1 MAGAGRPF
9 SHEAANMTPALS
21 KAWAAFEPRL
31 PLAVALSGGA
41 DSTALLCLSVQ
52 RWPGQ
57 VVALH
62 VNHGLQA
69 AATTFE
75 AHCQALCEQLQVPLR
90 VAHVDAHAA
99 PGQSPEDAAR
109 RVRYKALKAL
119 SADPHEGAA
128 IENIAIAQHADDQV
142 ETVMLALSRG
152 AGLAG
157 LSGMPAAWQR
167 DGLHYH
173 RPLLHVPGADLRAY
187 LQTIGQDFVTD
198 PTNADEHYTRNRIRA
213 RLLPAWQSAFPAFRE
228 TIARSAAHAAQAQ
241 TLLDEV
247 ASQDL
252 QGLKGNEGIVIQG
265 LQSLSPARRA
275 NVVRHWLKVE
285 HACIPSAAQLEAL
298 LLQIEACR
306 TRGHQIHL
314 KVGEGF
320 VQRKNSMLSW
330 YNRQVLL

>member
-1 MAGAGRPF
+1 
-9 SHEAANMTPALS
+9 
-21 KAWAAFEPRL
+21 
-31 PLAVALSGGA
+31 
-41 DSTALLCLSVQ
+41 
-52 RWPGQ
+52 
-57 VVALH
+57 
-62 VNHGLQA
+62 
-69 AATTFE
+69 
-75 AHCQALCEQLQVPLR
+75 

>member
-1 MAGAGRPF
+1 
-9 SHEAANMTPALS
+9 MTPAMTAPTSPALLQ
-21 KAWAAFEPRL
+21 AFEAFSPKL

-41 DSTALLCLSVQ
+41 DSTALLRLCAQ

-69 AATTFE
+69 AATDFE
-75 AHCQALCEQLQVPLR
+75 AHCHSLCEQLQVPLR
-90 VAHVDAHAA
+90 VAHVDAQAA

-109 RVRYKALKAL
+109 RARYKALKAL
-119 SADPHEGAA
+119 STEPHEGAA

-157 LSGMPAAWQR
+157 LSGMPATWQR

-187 LQTIGQDFVTD
+187 LQAIGQDFVTD

-213 RLLPAWQSAFPAFRE
+213 RLLPAWQAAFPAFRE
-228 TIARSAAHAAQAQ
+228 TIARSATHAAQAQ
-241 TLLDEV
+241 SLLDEV
-247 ASQDL
+247 AEQDL
-252 QGLKGNEGIVIQG
+252 QALRGSEGVVIKG
-265 LQSLSPARRA
+265 LQSLSPARQA
-275 NVVRHWLKVE
+275 NALRHWLKVD

-320 VQRKNSMLSW
+320 VQRSKDVLTW
-330 YNRQVLL
+330 YNPQVLL

>member
-1 MAGAGRPF
+1 MAAITPT
-9 SHEAANMTPALS
+9 MPPALS
-21 KAWAAFEPRL
+21 LAFEAFAPKL

-41 DSTALLCLSVQ
+41 DSTALLCLCAK

-57 VVALH
+57 VLALH

-69 AATTFE
+69 AASEFE
-75 AHCQALCEQLQVPLR
+75 AHCQALCAQLNVPLR
-90 VAHVDAHAA
+90 VARVDARPS

-109 RVRYKALKAL
+109 RARYKALKAL
-119 SADPHEGAA
+119 SLENYKGSA
-128 IENIAIAQHADDQV
+128 IESIAIAQHADDQV

-157 LSGMPAAWQR
+157 LSGMPAHWQR

-173 RPLLHVPGADLRAY
+173 RPLLQVPGADLRSY
-187 LQTIGQDFVTD
+187 LQSIGQSFVTD

-213 RLLPAWQSAFPAFRE
+213 RLLPAWAAAFPAFRH

-241 TLLDEV
+241 TLLEEV
-247 ASQDL
+247 AAQDL
-252 QGLKGNEGIVIQG
+252 STLRADAGVSLSG
-265 LQSLSPARRA
+265 LQTLSTARQA
-275 NVVRHWLKVE
+275 HVLRHWLKLD
-285 HACIPSAAQLEAL
+285 HACTPSTAQLEAL
-298 LLQIEACR
+298 IKQIEACR

-320 VQRKNSMLSW
+320 VQRSKDSLAW
-330 YNRQVLL
+330 YNPTVLL

>member
-1 MAGAGRPF
+1 MMTATPPT
-9 SHEAANMTPALS
+9 MTPALA
-21 KAWAAFEPRL
+21 KAIEAFAPKL

-41 DSTALLCLSVQ
+41 DSTALLSLCAQ

-57 VVALH
+57 VLALH

-69 AATTFE
+69 AATAFE
-75 AHCQALCEQLQVPLR
+75 TYCQALCAQLKVPLR
-90 VAHVDAHAA
+90 VARVDARPS

-109 RVRYKALKAL
+109 RARYQALKAL
-119 SADPHEGAA
+119 SLENHQGLA
-128 IENIAIAQHADDQV
+128 IESIALAQHADDQV

-157 LSGMPAAWQR
+157 LSGMPAHWQR

-173 RPLLHVPGADLRAY
+173 RPLLQVPGADLRSY
-187 LQTIGQDFVTD
+187 LQSVGLGFVTD

-213 RLLPAWQSAFPAFRE
+213 RLLPAWEAAFPAFRD

-241 TLLDEV
+241 ALLDEV
-247 ASQDL
+247 AAQDL
-252 QGLKGNEGIVIQG
+252 STLRADAGVSLSG
-265 LQSLSPARRA
+265 LQTLSTARQA
-275 NVVRHWLKVE
+275 HVLRHWLKLD
-285 HACIPSAAQLEAL
+285 HACTPSAAQLEAL
-298 LLQIEACR
+298 MKQIEACR

-320 VQRKNSMLSW
+320 VQRNKDSLAW
-330 YNRQVLL
+330 YNP

>member
-1 MAGAGRPF
+1 
-9 SHEAANMTPALS
+9 MTAPTSPALS
-21 KAWAAFEPRL
+21 HAFEAFSPKL

-41 DSTALLCLSVQ
+41 DSTALLRLCAK

-57 VVALH
+57 VAAFH
-62 VNHGLQA
+62 VNHGLQT

-75 AHCQALCEQLQVPLR
+75 AHCHALCEQLQVPLR
-90 VAHVDAHAA
+90 VAQVDAHPK

-109 RVRYKALKAL
+109 RARYKAFKTL
-119 SADPHEGAA
+119 SLEPHHGVA

-157 LSGMPAAWQR
+157 LSGMPASWQR
-167 DGLHYH
+167 DGLLYH
-173 RPLLHVPGADLRAY
+173 RPLLQVPGADLRAY
-187 LQTIGQDFVTD
+187 LQAIGQGFVTD

-213 RLLPAWQSAFPAFRE
+213 RLLPAWQAAFPAFRE

-241 TLLDEV
+241 SLLDEV
-247 ASQDL
+247 ALQDL
-252 QGLKGNEGIVIQG
+252 HGLRGSAGLVIKA
-265 LQSLSPARRA
+265 LQSLSPARQA
-275 NVVRHWLKVE
+275 NALRHWLKVD

-320 VQRKNSMLSW
+320 VQRSKDVLTW
-330 YNRQVLL
+330 YNPQV

>member
-1 MAGAGRPF
+1 L
-9 SHEAANMTPALS
+9 N
-21 KAWAAFEPRL
+21 
-31 PLAVALSGGA
+31 
-41 DSTALLCLSVQ
+41 
-52 RWPGQ
+52 
-57 VVALH
+57 
-62 VNHGLQA
+62 
-69 AATTFE
+69 
-75 AHCQALCEQLQVPLR
+75 
-90 VAHVDAHAA
+90 
-99 PGQSPEDAAR
+99 
-109 RVRYKALKAL
+109 
-119 SADPHEGAA
+119 
-128 IENIAIAQHADDQV
+128 
-142 ETVMLALSRG
+142 
-152 AGLAG
+152 
-157 LSGMPAAWQR
+157 
-167 DGLHYH
+167 YH

-187 LQTIGQDFVTD
+187 LQSIGQDFVTD

-247 ASQDL
+247 ATQDL
-252 QGLKGNEGIVIQG
+252 QVLKDDGGIAIRG

-330 YNRQVLL
+330 YNPQVLL